1 MGGKKVEQKEK
12 SQGLM
17 FQLRALH
24 SGYEV
29 RLAILITIRVL
40 DGMKQ
45 ETINQFIREFSL
57 SAVPI

>member
-1 MGGKKVEQKEK
+1 
-12 SQGLM
+12 M